1 MTTNKPLD
9 DDAEFNAAFD
19 EAAKRMDDKQEP
31 ETLQDDESEPK
42 ELDTIESD
50 AEQGEPISDVE
61 KLKRERDYWE
71 HRYNSDV
78 GRINAY
84 QRQNQDYQRQIQELS
99 EKVASSSNAREQNQ
113 NHEQARESLAQ
124 ELYDSSWEELN
135 EDFPE
140 IAKAVDKR
148 LSSQIDQAIAAR
160 FQQVEQTIAPIQQ
173 RLQQET
179 LNREYAALEAAHPD
193 WRDVSQ
199 SNDFGQWLETQ
210 PAQVQSL
217 INSTSA
223 ADAAWLIDNFKR
235 NTSTAPSLQQQR
247 QQRLAA
253 SVGISSRRE
262 SRQPEATDD
271 FDSAFDSAVR
281 KLDRRRI

>member
-1 MTTNKPLD
+1 MPINKPLD
-9 DDAEFNAAFD
+9 DDSEFEAAFN
-19 EAAKRMDDKQEP
+19 EAADKFSAEQEHESP
-31 ETLQDDESEPK
+31 PDDETEQMPGDDTGA
-42 ELDTIESD
+42 ETDEQPPENDLD
-50 AEQGEPISDVE
+50 

-78 GRINAY
+78 GRISAY

-99 EKVASSSNAREQNQ
+99 QKVASGSNAREQNQ

-124 ELYDSSWEELN
+124 EINDSSWEELN

-148 LSSQIDQAIAAR
+148 LSNEIDRAIASRLAH
-160 FQQVEQTIAPIQQ
+160 VEQTIAPIQQ
-173 RLQQET
+173 RLHQET
-179 LNREYAALEAAHPD
+179 INREYAALDAAHPD
-193 WRDVSQ
+193 WRDVAQ
-199 SNDFGQWLETQ
+199 SADFGNWLNTQ
-210 PAQVQSL
+210 PPTVQNM
-217 INSTSA
+217 ITSTEA

-235 NTSTAPSLQQQR
+235 TTNRSNNIQQQR

-253 SVGISSRRE
+253 SVGINSRRE
-262 SRQPEATDD
+262 SRQPDATDD

-281 KLDRRRI
+281 KIERRRI